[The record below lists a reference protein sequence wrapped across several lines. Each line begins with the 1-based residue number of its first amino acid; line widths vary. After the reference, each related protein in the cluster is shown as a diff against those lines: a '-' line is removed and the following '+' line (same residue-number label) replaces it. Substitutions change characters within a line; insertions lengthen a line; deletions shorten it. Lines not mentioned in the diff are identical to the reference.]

1 MKLPAASCCAM
12 VLLTAANL
20 AAQVVELPSFQ
31 SFGTST
37 TVVVP
42 DRGAASLGGINSAAS
57 GQNQFGGLPGNRSRS
72 TTGQATSATVTA
84 YVHDFDAWDQALL
97 AEAARR
103 RKAAGLAE
111 PEQRSNQTL
120 AGGSSATSVAEIE
133 ARRRAAR
140 PDPEREAEN
149 YFSRA
154 RQAEETGKPR
164 SARVYYQMAARRA
177 SGELKQRA
185 LAQIEAIGQVVGSA
199 DVGSATKAVAR

>member
-1 MKLPAASCCAM
+1 M
-12 VLLTAANL
+12 
-20 AAQVVELPSFQ
+20 
-31 SFGTST
+31 
-37 TVVVP
+37 
-42 DRGAASLGGINSAAS
+42 
-57 GQNQFGGLPGNRSRS
+57 
-72 TTGQATSATVTA
+72 TA

-133 ARRRAAR
+133 ARRAR
-140 PDPEREAEN
+140 RTPR
-149 YFSRA
+149 SRA
-154 RQAEETGKPR
+154 RGGKLFLPGPAGRRNRQAALGE
-164 SARVYYQMAARRA
+164 VYYQMAARRA